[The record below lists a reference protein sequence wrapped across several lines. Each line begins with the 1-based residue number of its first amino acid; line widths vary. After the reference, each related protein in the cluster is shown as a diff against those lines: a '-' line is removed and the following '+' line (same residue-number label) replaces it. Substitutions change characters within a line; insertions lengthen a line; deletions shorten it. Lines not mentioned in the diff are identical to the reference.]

1 MQRRNFLRTSA
12 LTAGGLLLAQKE
24 MLAALWQQPGFKMT
38 MLTKNAGIF
47 SEKGGT
53 ILFVLGKEGIIT
65 VDSQFPE
72 QSQHLI
78 DELKKQSDK
87 PFKLLINT
95 HHHGDHTAGNIS
107 FKGIVENV
115 LAHENSLKNQRNV
128 AVAQKTEEKQ
138 LYPDMTFGGVWKAK
152 VAGEKYSLHYF
163 GAGHTN
169 GDSLVHLENQNIVHM
184 GDLVFNRRHPF
195 IDRSAGAN
203 IKSWI
208 TVLDKAQKEF
218 NGKTTFVFGH
228 AAEGYNVA
236 GTKEDLKAFSA
247 YLANLLQYTDA
258 QIKAGKTKE
267 DILKTTEIPG
277 SPEWKGDGIQRPL
290 TAAYE
295 ELTAAS

>member
-1 MQRRNFLRTSA
+1 MQRRNFLRTA
-12 LTAGGLLLAQKE
+12 TLTAGGLLVAQKE
-24 MLAALWQQPGFKMT
+24 LLAALWQQPGFKIT

-47 SEKGGT
+47 TERGGT

-65 VDSQFPE
+65 VDAQFPE

-115 LAHENSLKNQRNV
+115 LAHENSLKNQQNV
-128 AVAQKTEEKQ
+128 AIAQKTEEKQ
-138 LYPDMTFGGVWKAK
+138 LYPDMTFGSVWNTKA
-152 VAGEKYSLHYF
+152 AGEHYSLHYF

-169 GDSLVHLENQNIVHM
+169 GDSLVHLENQHIVHM
-184 GDLVFNRRHPF
+184 GDLLFNRRHPF
-195 IDRSAGAN
+195 VDRSAGAN
-203 IKSWI
+203 IKNWI
-208 TVLDKAQKEF
+208 TVLETAQKKF
-218 NGKTTFVFGH
+218 DRKTVFVCGH
-228 AAEGYNVA
+228 AAEGYNV
-236 GTKEDLKAFSA
+236 TCTREDLKAFAA
-247 YLANLLQYTDA
+247 YLGNLLQFTEA
-258 QIKAGKTKE
+258 QIKAGKTKDE
-267 DILKTTEIPG
+267 ILKATEIPG

-295 ELTAAS
+295 ELMAAG